1 MARLEIKNLTKD
13 YGDLRALDDLSF
25 AVESGEIFG
34 FVGSNGAGNS
44 TTMRITLGV
53 LDATSGEVHLNGRK
67 LDFEARKRIGYMP
80 EERGLYPK
88 MKVGDQL
95 VYLAQLHGM
104 SKADAIQSMEKWTQ
118 RLGIDTRRKDT
129 VQSLSLGN
137 QQRVQLAAA
146 LVHEPDVLI
155 LDEPFSGLDPVAVD
169 VMSNV
174 LIERAQAGAPVIF
187 SSHQLDLVER
197 LCTRVGIIKSGAM
210 IANGTVAE
218 LQARAGNLWQ
228 VTLEQ
233 SSSFAWLTALPD
245 IQVTSAT
252 GNAAQFLVQRD
263 GAEQQVLQAAAT
275 QGPVSSFGRH
285 RIPLADL
292 FRDAVTVPA
301 VDEN

>member
-1 MARLEIKNLTKD
+1 
-13 YGDLRALDDLSF
+13 
-25 AVESGEIFG
+25 
-34 FVGSNGAGNS
+34 
-44 TTMRITLGV
+44 
-53 LDATSGEVHLNGRK
+53 
-67 LDFEARKRIGYMP
+67 
-80 EERGLYPK
+80 
-88 MKVGDQL
+88 
-95 VYLAQLHGM
+95 
-104 SKADAIQSMEKWTQ
+104 
-118 RLGIDTRRKDT
+118 
-129 VQSLSLGN
+129 
-137 QQRVQLAAA
+137 
-146 LVHEPDVLI
+146 
-155 LDEPFSGLDPVAVD
+155 
-169 VMSNV
+169 
-174 LIERAQAGAPVIF
+174 
-187 SSHQLDLVER
+187 
-197 LCTRVGIIKSGAM
+197 M